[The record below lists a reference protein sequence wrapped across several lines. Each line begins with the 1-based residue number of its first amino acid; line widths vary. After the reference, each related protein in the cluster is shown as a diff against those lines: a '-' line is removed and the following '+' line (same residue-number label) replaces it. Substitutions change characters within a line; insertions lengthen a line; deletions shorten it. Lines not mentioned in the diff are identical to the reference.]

1 MGISERFYLQL
12 KEKRSSEH
20 NRYSWVVLI
29 YALIW
34 CQCLQ
39 EYAQHNC
46 FGTAQGMD
54 KPIEFGFLEQQQKK
68 KTRPDREESNFRAFS
83 RGLLGSQS
91 RKRTDMWQNSVGPIF
106 AIICLRTLLNLTNP
120 PSLPLL
126 PFHPFL
132 IITAHIQTWKRLSAQ
147 CPSFWSQEAGK
158 QDAFTAFS
166 LASSNIHFSWQ
177 WHQSSYSSSHLL

>member
-68 KTRPDREESNFRAFS
+68 KNRPDREESNFRAFS
-83 RGLLGSQS
+83 RGLLGTQS
-91 RKRTDMWQNSVGPIF
+91 RKRTDMWKNSVGPIF
-106 AIICLRTLLNLTNP
+106 AIICLRTLLNLTI
-120 PSLPLL
+120 LA
-126 PFHPFL
+126 F
-132 IITAHIQTWKRLSAQ
+132 TTV
-147 CPSFWSQEAGK
+147 PSFFNHYSPYSDLKKTFCPVPEFLKSGGREAGCFYCIFSCVLQHPLFLTVTSK
-158 QDAFTAFS
+158 QLQFF
-166 LASSNIHFSWQ
+166 ASTVA
-177 WHQSSYSSSHLL
+177 